1 MGESKTIQEIE
12 EKLFSGPL
20 PDVIAKLNYVRR
32 LERTWQLIERD
43 YADPFLRLEIA
54 AKASGVNKNHLNALF
69 CQTTNLTFYQLLI
82 RYRML
87 KAITMM
93 NTKNY
98 SLLEIA
104 LQNGFGSL
112 TTFERNFRKLIGT
125 TPKEFRRNLD
135 F

>member
-1 MGESKTIQEIE
+1 MGKSKTLQEIE
-12 EKLFSGPL
+12 KKLFLQPL
-20 PDVIAKLNYVRR
+20 PYVIAKLNYIRR

-43 YADPFLRLEIA
+43 YADPDLRLEIA

-69 CQTTNLTFYQLLI
+69 RKTAGFTFYQFLI

-112 TTFERNFRKLIGT
+112 TTFERSFRKLIGT